1 MYFYVCSKLPLHRI
15 HKNKEGQKMCIDDKS
30 KERYLQRKGKVFT
43 RLPLQDCVARINVG
57 HHLCTTFPTI
67 HNYPF
72 SQFPFFRSLF
82 IVIITI
88 YHYLSWIYHRGSLM
102 HDAFADADA
111 LDIILFLLVMVIL
124 LFFFSCFFVG
134 DGVFFIVVDD
144 LGKNSIYHLVTNF

>member
-1 MYFYVCSKLPLHRI
+1 
-15 HKNKEGQKMCIDDKS
+15 
-30 KERYLQRKGKVFT
+30 
-43 RLPLQDCVARINVG
+43 
-57 HHLCTTFPTI
+57 
-67 HNYPF
+67 
-72 SQFPFFRSLF
+72 
-82 IVIITI
+82 
-88 YHYLSWIYHRGSLM
+88 M

>member
-1 MYFYVCSKLPLHRI
+1 
-15 HKNKEGQKMCIDDKS
+15 MCIDDKS

-102 HDAFADADA
+102 HDAFGDADA

-124 LFFFSCFFVG
+124 LLFFQLFFCWWWCFFYCCWWSWQKFNIPFG
-134 DGVFFIVVDD
+134 YQFLIISLTIDKQRIT
-144 LGKNSIYHLVTNF
+144 LVKEVLTI